1 MPRTFEDWLRING
14 SDHELFRCELTLGI
28 KAKFN
33 ASELRDISAITPFN
47 LTAADYPSR
56 EMLSQAMLQ
65 CLLEPTTSSTT
76 TRPTTSSTTTRPATP
91 STTTRPAAPQPM
103 PTTAATQAMLVA
115 TAFQK
120 LVNDDPSQISPNILI
135 LNRIEHVLDRLSNI
149 EKRLNTLHVPDK
161 KDVSKLQKLMRR
173 MNEDYAIW
181 DADKV
186 ESILRAASDN
196 PGHMQALRDIFKKL
210 DDCVPILH

>member
-1 MPRTFEDWLRING
+1 MPRTFEDWLRIND
-14 SDHELFRCELTLGI
+14 SDLELFRCELTLGI

-56 EMLSQAMLQ
+56 ETLSQAMLQ
-65 CLLEPTTSSTT
+65 CLPAAPSRPATTS
-76 TRPTTSSTTTRPATP
+76 RPTTTPPTTRPAT
-91 STTTRPAAPQPM
+91 PQPM

-120 LVNDDPSQISPNILI
+120 IVNDDPSQISPNILI
-135 LNRIEHVLDRLSNI
+135 LNRIEHILDRVSNI

-161 KDVSKLQKLMRR
+161 KDVNKLQKLMRR
-173 MNEDYAIW
+173 MNEDYCVW

-186 ESILRAASDN
+186 ESILRAASDS